1 MKVIVQKDIYHK
13 GQPAFD
19 RAGMELFIYDRL
31 EPEKML
37 RCQKKTITKC
47 FILGADSYPES
58 FFNQLQENSLIA
70 RFGVGY
76 DAIPLDI
83 CKKRKIFVS
92 FTPGTLDDS
101 VAELAIGFML
111 SLARRIPEA
120 DCMVK
125 HAQWGAKAGF
135 ELQGKTLAIIGFGKI
150 GRKVAAIAKNGFG
163 MKINAFDINASQFD
177 RGDLAIL
184 SDSFEE
190 CVKDADFVSLHMP
203 MNQEN
208 FNFINEKTL
217 KMMPQNAFLIN
228 TARGKVI
235 DEDALYNAV
244 SAGEIAGAALD
255 VYHNEPYLPSGT
267 KDLRELPNVVLVP
280 HIGSNTDEAHN
291 KMAESCIRSVAHFY
305 EDELDKVELIPEI
318 KEFFKV

>member
-1 MKVIVQKDIYHK
+1 MKVIVQKDIYRK
-13 GQPAFD
+13 GQPVFE
-19 RAGMELFIYDRL
+19 RSGMELFIFERTQSG
-31 EPEKML
+31 EML
-37 RCQKKTITKC
+37 SCQKETGARC

-58 FFNQLQENSLIA
+58 FFNQIQKKSLIA

-83 CKKRKIFVS
+83 CKEREIFVS

-101 VAELAIGFML
+101 VAELAIGFVL

-120 DCMVK
+120 DYTVR
-125 HAQWGAKAGF
+125 HAQWGTRAGV

-163 MKINAFDINASQFD
+163 MKINAFDINASKLD
-177 RGDLAIL
+177 RNGLAVL

-208 FNFINEKTL
+208 FNFINEKKL
-217 KMMPQNAFLIN
+217 KMMKKTSFLIN

-235 DEDALYNAV
+235 DEDALYDAV
-244 SAGEIAGAALD
+244 CSGEIAGSALD
-255 VYHNEPYLPSGT
+255 VYHNEPYVPLGK
-267 KDLRELPNVVLVP
+267 KDLRELPNVILVP
-280 HIGSNTDEAHN
+280 HIGSNTDEAHC
-291 KMAESCIRSVAHFY
+291 KMAESCIRSVIHFY
-305 EDELDKVELIPEI
+305 EDELDKVELIPEFR
-318 KEFFKV
+318 KFLKV